1 MVTPKRN
8 VNLSTKRVPK
18 SMPKSRP
25 RASEPI
31 VDSLKS
37 IGSWRTPVRDVDRL
51 MDMLESESPS
61 DRWNAC
67 VDLTALAKQKPDEAR
82 KAAPVLMEAFK
93 SWGPGTKIIV
103 TETLA
108 AIVDSCGNPREIV
121 NPDFTRQLIRA
132 VKETQKK
139 LEQPSA
145 IDRKDELE
153 RYMSSLKR
161 ILLTDGVAKPSGL

>member
-1 MVTPKRN
+1 
-8 VNLSTKRVPK
+8 
-18 SMPKSRP
+18 
-25 RASEPI
+25 
-31 VDSLKS
+31 
-37 IGSWRTPVRDVDRL
+37 
-51 MDMLESESPS
+51 
-61 DRWNAC
+61 
-67 VDLTALAKQKPDEAR
+67 
-82 KAAPVLMEAFK
+82 
-93 SWGPGTKIIV
+93 
-103 TETLA
+103 
-108 AIVDSCGNPREIV
+108 V